1 MMRDRTELV
10 LFVLLV
16 FVLLVLVTAAIAV
29 ATFLQIRSMF

>member
-16 FVLLVLVTAAIAV
+16 LVTAALAV
-29 ATFLQIRSMF
+29 ATFFQIRTMV